1 MSSALDW
8 LKENWKVEEGTP
20 YEIPNKNREDLAD
33 LFGKLGFKTGAE
45 IGVEQGV
52 YSEVLCR
59 YNPSMKLYCVDAWT
73 AYSGYREHV
82 SQEKLDGFYEITKE
96 RLKDYNVELV
106 KGWSVE
112 AADKFDNESLDFV
125 YLDANHDFTN
135 VVRDLDAWHR
145 KVKKGGIVAGHDY
158 RFVSNMMTKYGVIP
172 AVNGWTQ
179 AYQIKPWFLLG
190 RKVKMP
196 GEKRD
201 NSRSWMYVK
210 S

>member
-1 MSSALDW
+1 METLEW
-8 LKENWKVEEGTP
+8 LKTNWAVKDATP

-59 YNPSMKLYCVDAWT
+59 YNPGLKLYCVDAWT
-73 AYSGYREHV
+73 AYGGYREHV
-82 SQEKLDGFYEITKE
+82 SQEKLDGFMEITRK
-96 RLKDYNVELV
+96 RLKDFNVELI

-112 AADKFDNESLDFV
+112 AADRFEDKSLDFV

-135 VVRDLDAWHR
+135 VVRDLDAWAR
-145 KVKKGGIVAGHDY
+145 KVRKGGIVAGHDY

-190 RKVKMP
+190 SKVKQP

-201 NSRSWMYVK
+201 NSRSWFYVR
-210 S
+210 